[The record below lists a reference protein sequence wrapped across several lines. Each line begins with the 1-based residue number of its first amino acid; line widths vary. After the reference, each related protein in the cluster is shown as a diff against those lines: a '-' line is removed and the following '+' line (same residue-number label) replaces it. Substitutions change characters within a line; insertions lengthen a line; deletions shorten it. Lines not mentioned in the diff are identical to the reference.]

1 MHCMHVM
8 TLSSFISTVFFLF
21 ERTLSKINVPILE
34 GHNNVHPYHPIFK
47 SDEHRRI
54 CFSFVCVCVWP
65 CGVPAQA
72 TEDLASAGPM
82 RVRSMP
88 AALACFHSTSCK
100 QRRPLPFCAASISVL
115 SPRNHPHSASVSA
128 DPSTI
133 RRSIRLSAPFH
144 GTPHFLVLATFP
156 LD

>member
-54 CFSFVCVCVWP
+54 CFSFVCVCVCVCVACQHRP
-65 CGVPAQA
+65 
-72 TEDLASAGPM
+72 L
-82 RVRSMP
+82 RILP

-133 RRSIRLSAPFH
+133 RRSIRLSAPFLC
-144 GTPHFLVLATFP
+144 TPHFLVLATFP